1 MPTECLLLRIY
12 APVRRYWSG
21 LILGL
26 GALEVY
32 SVGDDANTLGAVA
45 LSTVRSRG
53 GRLKSNYVCL
63 MRDDLN

>member
-26 GALEVY
+26 GALEMY
-32 SVGDDANTLGAVA
+32 SVGDDANAELSLLGM
-45 LSTVRSRG
+45 LE
-53 GRLKSNYVCL
+53 
-63 MRDDLN
+63 